1 MKKHSR
7 SNSMLYMLERTVR
20 QFRLDLQQ
28 FLNAVGAD
36 ITVEQWMLLSEISLH
51 SGIGNL
57 DLAKRLAKDPAAVS
71 RSCELLVEKKLIKTQ
86 DHKTDSRKKMILITP
101 KGQQL
106 LNKCEKEVESF
117 RKNVTK
123 GISQDELNQVASTLD
138 KLFYN
143 SGGVEVTSH

>member
-1 MKKHSR
+1 
-7 SNSMLYMLERTVR
+7 MLERTVR

-106 LNKCEKEVESF
+106 LNKCEKEVERF

-143 SGGVEVTSH
+143 SGGVEVISH

>member
-28 FLNAVGAD
+28 SLNAVGAD

-57 DLAKRLAKDPAAVS
+57 QLARHSAKDPAAVS
-71 RSCELLVEKKLIKTQ
+71 RSCDLLLGKKLIKNQ
-86 DHKTDSRKKMILITP
+86 DHKTDSRKKMMLITP

-106 LNKCEKEVESF
+106 LKKCNKEVERF
-117 RKNVTK
+117 RKSISK
-123 GISQDELNQVASTLD
+123 GITQDDLNHAAAILD
-138 KLFYN
+138 KLYYN

>member
-1 MKKHSR
+1 
-7 SNSMLYMLERTVR
+7 MLERTVR

-28 FLNAVGAD
+28 FLNAVVAD

-106 LNKCEKEVESF
+106 LNKCEKEVERF

>member
-28 FLNAVGAD
+28 FLNAVVAD

-106 LNKCEKEVESF
+106 LNKCEKEVERF

>member
-1 MKKHSR
+1 
-7 SNSMLYMLERTVR
+7 MLERTVR